1 MELPTDLK
9 PVKGI
14 SGTLASAVLG
24 INPWKSP
31 LNAYNAIFG
40 LEEEEER
47 EAMRWGTRLEP
58 LIAREYQ
65 ERTGATLW
73 PNTDFGLDHRH
84 PIRHAEIPWW
94 CGTPDRL
101 VIGNPK
107 YLIDPSLY
115 YADGEKARAAMEE
128 VLTDP
133 AFWAQVEKGWEAK
146 TAGPRMAVLWGEEES
161 DEIPEIY
168 LVQSSWYLCLTR
180 SYNPEITTW
189 DVSVLLGGQQF
200 RTYQVRFNPKLAE
213 AMAARASEFWHNHI
227 LTRTPPKPSADP
239 AWKEFFRR
247 FYPVETQPLTEATP
261 EEAAKFF
268 ELYEAKKNLDI
279 WQNQYESL
287 ANELKLMLGDRA
299 GIQGGG
305 FGDWKLTWK
314 KTKDTQ
320 KIDWKAV
327 VNELCQRLPD
337 LAETIREAVN
347 AHTITIPGP
356 RRFLP
361 SWPKEPQPKQKK
373 EAA

>member
-1 MELPTDLK
+1 MENLE

-24 INPWKSP
+24 VNPWKSP
-31 LNAYNAIFG
+31 LSAYNAIFG

-47 EAMRWGTRLEP
+47 EAMRWGTKLEP

-65 ERTGATLW
+65 ERTGAILW
-73 PNTDFGLDHRH
+73 PHTDFGLDYRH
-84 PIRHAEIPWW
+84 PLRHAEIPWW
-94 CGTPDRL
+94 TGTPDRL
-101 VIGNPK
+101 VIEDSK
-107 YLIDPSLY
+107 YLIDPELY

-146 TAGPRMAVLWGEEES
+146 TAGPRMARLWGEEDS
-161 DEIPEIY
+161 DEIPEVY
-168 LVQSSWYLCLTR
+168 LIQSSWYLCLTR
-180 SYNPEITTW
+180 SYNPKITSW

-200 RTYQVRFNPKLAE
+200 RTYTVEFNPKLAE
-213 AMAARASEFWHNHI
+213 AMAARASDFWHNHI
-227 LTRTPPKPSADP
+227 LTRTPPKPRADP
-239 AWKEFFRR
+239 AWQAFFRR
-247 FYPVETQPLTEATP
+247 FYPVETQPLTEATL

-299 GIQGGG
+299 GIQGGE

-314 KTKDTQ
+314 KIKDIQ

-327 VNELCQRLPD
+327 VDELCQRLPD
-337 LAETIREAVN
+337 LAETIREAVK
-347 AHTITIPGP
+347 AHTTIVPGP